1 MGETRVIALG
11 QQAEA
16 HAGDVG
22 KPLISLQACEPKGRS
37 AFEGE
42 QVTRM
47 AHELCDD
54 LLGCRLGRRRSGR
67 GRWAWTGRDRGLF
80 YRAWHQTCHGQD
92 TPMAG
97 WPLGF
102 LAEQVAYLLAFCSAP
117 PTTES
122 HTLSRH
128 GA

>member
-11 QQAEA
+11 EQAEA

-42 QVTRM
+42 QVTRV

-54 LLGCRLGRRRSGR
+54 LLGCRLGRRRRGR
-67 GRWAWTGRDRGLF
+67 GRWAWTGRAPGLF
-80 YRAWHQTCHGQD
+80 YRARHPTSHRQD
-92 TPMAG
+92 TPMG
-97 WPLGF
+97 GLPLGV
-102 LAEQVAYLLAFCSAP
+102 LAA
-117 PTTES
+117 
-122 HTLSRH
+122 
-128 GA
+128 